1 MTQQCIE
8 EEEPFARI
16 DAEEAKEL
24 YDSHK
29 ATWIDVRTPRE
40 VSKEGR
46 IPGTLLVPLDI
57 LLQNPWPYL
66 KTDNVVFVC
75 SVGTRSALAC
85 DLAAAAGLT
94 RIYNLEGGVV
104 EWAAKG
110 FPTEKESPNREDDPD
125 APSSMSHASVG
136 RRGIVYPEGMSPN
149 TARAARTVLQWAS
162 TVSWISLP

>member
-1 MTQQCIE
+1 VVQQPIE
-8 EEEPFARI
+8 EEEPFERI
-16 DAEEAKEL
+16 DASKAKEL
-24 YDSHK
+24 YDSRT

-46 IPGTLLVPLDI
+46 IPGTTLVPLDT

-94 RIYNLEGGVV
+94 RIYNLEGGIVQ
-104 EWAAKG
+104 WAAQG
-110 FPTEKESPNREDDPD
+110 FPIEKESPDREGDPV
-125 APSSMSHASVG
+125 APSSMIPAS
-136 RRGIVYPEGMSPN
+136 
-149 TARAARTVLQWAS
+149 AARERIV
-162 TVSWISLP
+162 